1 MYLGMGSSTYNS
13 QPYSQISFQSEATE
27 LPCREKSMG
36 WDKVTLRDTKAI
48 ISVASESRAR
58 AKLGGN
64 FKKADFN
71 SSKPKGRKRKHICAP
86 SYCCAVAQLCLFG
99 TPWAVAHQAPL
110 SMGFPRQE
118 YWSGL
123 VFAPPKDLL
132 NPAIEPVSPSAPAL
146 AGRSFATSA
155 ILEDELEDCN

>member
-1 MYLGMGSSTYNS
+1 MIVSGPTHMYLGMGSSTYNS

-48 ISVASESRAR
+48 ICVASESRAR

-86 SYCCAVAQLCLFG
+86 SYCCAVAQLCLTLWDPMG
-99 TPWAVAHQAPL
+99 CSPPGSSVHGILWASTLEWAAMPSSKGSSRHRDQTHV
-110 SMGFPRQE
+110 SKISCISR
-118 YWSGL
+118 L
-123 VFAPPKDLL
+123 VLYY
-132 NPAIEPVSPSAPAL
+132 
-146 AGRSFATSA
+146 
-155 ILEDELEDCN
+155 